1 MMALAPIGGFGS
13 SLNWN
18 DRKNCGIFNLGR
30 LAENTILL
38 AGEQAKHDQ
47 YGQES
52 TDEVGWFIE
61 GV

>member
-1 MMALAPIGGFGS
+1 MMALASMGGS
-13 SLNWN
+13 DLSLNWD

-47 YGQES
+47 YG
-52 TDEVGWFIE
+52 
-61 GV
+61 

>member
-1 MMALAPIGGFGS
+1 MMALAPIGGSDS
-13 SLNWN
+13 SLNWD

>member
-1 MMALAPIGGFGS
+1 MMALAPIGGSGS
-13 SLNWN
+13 SLNWD

-47 YGQES
+47 YGSEP
-52 TDEVGWFIE
+52 TDEVGGVIE
-61 GV
+61 VV

>member
-1 MMALAPIGGFGS
+1 MVDYSIDVPGKKTLVVDPSNDGSGS

-47 YGQES
+47 YG
-52 TDEVGWFIE
+52 
-61 GV
+61 